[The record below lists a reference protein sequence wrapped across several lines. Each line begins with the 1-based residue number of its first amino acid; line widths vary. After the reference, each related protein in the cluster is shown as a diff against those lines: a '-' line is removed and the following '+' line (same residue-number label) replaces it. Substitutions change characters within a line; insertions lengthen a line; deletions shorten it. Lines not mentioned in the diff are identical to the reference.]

1 MDPMYLV
8 LLAFP
13 ILGAGLKFIDDAF
26 DERTF
31 NKTWALILAPAL
43 GVLWAYVMIQDPIAA
58 TILLAVVLGVFLKG
72 KIDNIAHGLG
82 LGVIMVMILLAGVQL
97 LYLPLILLIAAAVLD
112 EVGNDVVDYNRGS
125 LNSHFFHRAII
136 VFFDQ
141 RWLTKLT
148 ILYVVLLGLF
158 PWYYFLAMLLFDGAY
173 LVVRMYSKSRQVLL
187 SSRAGTAT

>member
-8 LLAFP
+8 LIAFP
-13 ILGAGLKFIDDAF
+13 VLGAGLKFIDDAF

-31 NKTWALILAPAL
+31 NKTFALIIAPLL
-43 GVLWAYVMIQDPIAA
+43 GLLWAYVMIKDPIAA

-82 LGVIMVMILLAGVQL
+82 LAVIMVIILLAGVQL
-97 LYLPLILLIAAAVLD
+97 LYLPLVLLIAAAVLD

-125 LNSHFFHRAII
+125 LNGHFSHRAII

-148 ILYVVLLGLF
+148 ILYVVLLGQF

-173 LVVRMYSKSRQVLL
+173 LVVRMYSKSRLVQL
-187 SSRAGTAT
+187 SRRAGTAT